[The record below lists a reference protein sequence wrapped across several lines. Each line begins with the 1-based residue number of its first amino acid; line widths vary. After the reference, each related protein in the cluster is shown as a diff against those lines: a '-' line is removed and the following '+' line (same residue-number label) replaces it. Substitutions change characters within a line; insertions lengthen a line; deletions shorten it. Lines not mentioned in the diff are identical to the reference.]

1 MKNMKDI
8 EEKMPT
14 LQGMKCNNNKK
25 VVSTVFLMH
34 LVLSLSHMI
43 GTDTWRIGIFIACQ
57 CIQKEGA
64 MKCGEKF
71 AQMIRIKTSAPQ

>member
-43 GTDTWRIGIFIACQ
+43 GTDT
-57 CIQKEGA
+57 
-64 MKCGEKF
+64 
-71 AQMIRIKTSAPQ
+71 